1 MPDEVDIP
9 LKRGR
14 GRPSKL
20 SVSLGIPAY
29 SRRSIELEEERLDR
43 EEAAFQERRNLLR
56 ERKEKQ
62 RNRCITLLGEGLLE
76 LAGKETAYQDVCM
89 TIIGQMKMPD
99 DRDLVSSWIP
109 GANSSPSIEPP
120 AVAANA
126 KPPQE
131 DKHSGRN
138 SGAVTDPA
146 PTASVPSEAMSS
158 HVVGEKHASMA
169 TELPLQTPM
178 AKRHTG
184 ARGGE

>member
-1 MPDEVDIP
+1 MTDEVGIP

-29 SRRSIELEEERLDR
+29 SRRSIELEEERLDQ

-62 RNRCITLLGEGLLE
+62 RNRCIILLGEGLLE
-76 LAGKETAYQDVCM
+76 LAEKETAYREVCM
-89 TIIGQMKMPD
+89 KIVSLVKMPD

-109 GANSSPSIEPP
+109 EANSSPSIEPP
-120 AVAANA
+120 AVATNA
-126 KPPQE
+126 KPLQE
-131 DKHSGRN
+131 HKNSERN
-138 SGAVTDPA
+138 GGAVTDPA

-158 HVVGEKHASMA
+158 HMVGEKHASIA

-178 AKRHTG
+178 AKRHPG